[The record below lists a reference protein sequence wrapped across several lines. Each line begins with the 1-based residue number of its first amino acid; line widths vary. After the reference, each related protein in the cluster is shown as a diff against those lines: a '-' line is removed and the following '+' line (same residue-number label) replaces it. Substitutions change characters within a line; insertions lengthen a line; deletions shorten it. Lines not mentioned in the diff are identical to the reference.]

1 MNFFRRTTTDPD
13 KDQEPEDDMEVTEG
27 KIREFMRREG
37 APPRIT
43 DGAPRQNGQGG
54 QNGQNGQ
61 PDGDVVAHNLG
72 FLLQRVSL
80 SSVQEIDRLIDDLK
94 VLSAQ
99 LQHESA
105 RIQREIGEYATLSQ
119 AAMQSTKIIA
129 DSLTQWRVPDDA
141 SAVSE

>member
-37 APPRIT
+37 APPRLN
-43 DGAPRQNGQGG
+43 DAAPRQNG

-61 PDGDVVAHNLG
+61 QDGDVVANNLG

-80 SSVQEIDRLIDDLK
+80 NSVQEIDRLIDDLK
-94 VLSAQ
+94 TLSAQ

-129 DSLTQWRVPDDA
+129 DSLTHWRVPDDA

>member
-37 APPRIT
+37 APPRIA
-43 DGAPRQNGQGG
+43 DGAPRQNGQG
-54 QNGQNGQ
+54 GQNGQ

-94 VLSAQ
+94 ALSAQ

-105 RIQREIGEYATLSQ
+105 RIQQEIGEYASLSQ

-129 DSLTQWRVPDDA
+129 DSLTHWRVPDDA
-141 SAVSE
+141 SAAGE

>member
-37 APPRIT
+37 TPPRLNDAT
-43 DGAPRQNGQGG
+43 PR

-61 PDGDVVAHNLG
+61 HDGDVVANNLG

-80 SSVQEIDRLIDDLK
+80 NSVQEIDRLIDDLK

-141 SAVSE
+141 SAISE